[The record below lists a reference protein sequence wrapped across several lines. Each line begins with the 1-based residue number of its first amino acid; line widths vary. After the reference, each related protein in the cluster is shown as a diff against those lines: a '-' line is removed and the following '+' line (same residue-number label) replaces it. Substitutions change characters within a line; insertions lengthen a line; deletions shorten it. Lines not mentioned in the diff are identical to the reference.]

1 MSREG
6 SVERMPCV
14 SMLTR
19 PTNGRDEAFSLQ
31 VGHKQEPSQSGLCRT
46 GRREKAT
53 AWLLLSLVSNWW
65 NFSLPSYVLTP
76 GGTWDTGTSAL
87 PYGVS
92 SRSQTGGATRWCRK
106 STDQERKKEPVGRI
120 LKGR

>member
-14 SMLTR
+14 STLTR

-46 GRREKAT
+46 GRREKAP
-53 AWLLLSLVSNWW
+53 AWLPLSLVSNWW

-92 SRSQTGGATRWCRK
+92 SRLPDWRGYQVV
-106 STDQERKKEPVGRI
+106 QEEH
-120 LKGR
+120 